1 LKQHKNA
8 GFIPQNYV
16 AGSALKRKTSGFTLV
31 ELLIVIGILAILAT
45 AAVIVINPAE
55 MLSQARDGN
64 RLSDLRTLEKAV
76 SVSVLLDEATDN
88 TQPNRIYLS
97 LPDTDGD
104 TLCDEYTNLPA
115 LSGSWEYRCMADATD
130 LKKTDGS
137 GWLPID
143 FTSSTL
149 DPPLATL
156 PVDPQ
161 NSETNYYAY
170 SQGTTFGEY
179 SLFAAMESTKY
190 ESMESTDGGN
200 SDDYFETTPVAF
212 GSGGGAGWAS
222 IGYGAEVSYN
232 SGTTSGIALVKMD
245 ASTVIAVY
253 SDDSNGGFGTAQVGT
268 ISGNSIS
275 FGPKFVWKNTNTMST
290 SAARIDANHFIIAYR
305 ADDPYPGIAIVGE
318 ISGTNITY
326 GPEFTYLAT
335 KVYSPSVTGLDSTHF
350 VIAYTDDVNGEYG
363 TARVGTISGT
373 TITGMGSSVVFNSG
387 STWNS
392 SASRIDN
399 THFIVGYT
407 DDDAGDQGSAIIGAT
422 SGNTI
427 TGFGTPVVYNAG
439 ATSYTSLSMIDGTHF
454 TVAYRDA
461 GNASYG
467 TMRIGT
473 ISGTTIDSLGPETVF
488 YNSSSYYTDVSP
500 IDSTHVV
507 ATCSDWLDGEK
518 GVAVIG
524 TITGTDVSFGTPS
537 VIRTAQTREL
547 DVEALDSSTFATI
560 FRNYGGPY
568 DGWGVIGYS
577 Q

>member
-1 LKQHKNA
+1 
-8 GFIPQNYV
+8 
-16 AGSALKRKTSGFTLV
+16 
-31 ELLIVIGILAILAT
+31 
-45 AAVIVINPAE
+45 
-55 MLSQARDGN
+55 
-64 RLSDLRTLEKAV
+64 
-76 SVSVLLDEATDN
+76 
-88 TQPNRIYLS
+88 
-97 LPDTDGD
+97 
-104 TLCDEYTNLPA
+104 
-115 LSGSWEYRCMADATD
+115 
-130 LKKTDGS
+130 
-137 GWLPID
+137 
-143 FTSSTL
+143 
-149 DPPLATL
+149 
-156 PVDPQ
+156 
-161 NSETNYYAY
+161 
-170 SQGTTFGEY
+170 
-179 SLFAAMESTKY
+179 
-190 ESMESTDGGN
+190 
-200 SDDYFETTPVAF
+200 
-212 GSGGGAGWAS
+212 
-222 IGYGAEVSYN
+222 
-232 SGTTSGIALVKMD
+232 
-245 ASTVIAVY
+245 
-253 SDDSNGGFGTAQVGT
+253 
-268 ISGNSIS
+268 
-275 FGPKFVWKNTNTMST
+275 
-290 SAARIDANHFIIAYR
+290 
-305 ADDPYPGIAIVGE
+305 
-318 ISGTNITY
+318 
-326 GPEFTYLAT
+326 
-335 KVYSPSVTGLDSTHF
+335 
-350 VIAYTDDVNGEYG
+350 
-363 TARVGTISGT
+363 
-373 TITGMGSSVVFNSG
+373 MGSSVVFNSG